1 MWNSYWILLLILLS
15 IIVCNLIQFL
25 LFYWALAYSC
35 IYIVGDSATPIPGKD
50 ITNATSRVNKSINI
64 IYYALLNNG
73 L

>member
-35 IYIVGDSATPIPGKD
+35 IYIVGDSATPIPGRD
-50 ITNATSRVNKSINI
+50 ITNACKQSEQKHK
-64 IYYALLNNG
+64 YHLLCPFE
-73 L
+73 